1 VTTARPGVCIVPTVV
16 PGAGETD
23 TLLPA
28 ALIVFVGY
36 LVFGVTGFG
45 ASPITVPLLA
55 HFLPLPF
62 VLSLAAAL
70 DLGSAAVLGLH
81 TRKQASVGEL
91 LVLAPFTVVGLALG
105 VTLLVRL
112 PRDAT
117 LLALGIFVCGYALYI
132 MLRRGPRRLL
142 SRMWAAP
149 AGILSGILGA
159 LFGVGGPPYVAYIA
173 GRIPDG
179 AAQRATISQM
189 VVLNVGL
196 RVAAFA
202 VAGLFSRR
210 DLWIAIG
217 VLLPV
222 AWVGVWTGN
231 HVHMRLAPAHVVRIV
246 GAALLF
252 SGASLIAR
260 AL

>member
-1 VTTARPGVCIVPTVV
+1 M
-16 PGAGETD
+16 
-23 TLLPA
+23 
-28 ALIVFVGY
+28 
-36 LVFGVTGFG
+36 VFGVTGFG
-45 ASPITVPLLA
+45 ASPITVPVLA

-70 DLGSAAVLGLH
+70 DLGSAAALGVH
-81 TRKQASVGEL
+81 TRKQADVREL
-91 LVLAPFTVVGLALG
+91 LVLAPFTIVGLALG

-117 LLALGIFVCGYALYI
+117 LLALGLFVCGYALYI
-132 MLRRGPRRLL
+132 MAHRAPRRALG
-142 SRMWAAP
+142 RAWAAP
-149 AGILSGILGA
+149 AGVLSGVLGA
-159 LFGVGGPPYVAYIA
+159 LFGVGGPPYVVYIA
-173 GRIPDG
+173 GRVPDPT
-179 AAQRATISQM
+179 AQRATISLM

-202 VAGLFSRR
+202 IAGLFSGR

-222 AWVGVWTGN
+222 AWAGVWAGHRV
-231 HVHMRLAPAHVVRIV
+231 HVRMAPATVERVV
-246 GAALLF
+246 GAVLLF

-260 AL
+260 TL

>member
-1 VTTARPGVCIVPTVV
+1 M
-16 PGAGETD
+16 
-23 TLLPA
+23 
-28 ALIVFVGY
+28 
-36 LVFGVTGFG
+36 FGVTGFG
-45 ASPITVPLLA
+45 ASPITVPVLA

-81 TRKQASVGEL
+81 TRKQADVREL
-91 LVLAPFTVVGLALG
+91 LVLAPFTIIGLGLG
-105 VTLLVRL
+105 VRLLVHL

-117 LLALGIFVCGYALYI
+117 LLALGIFICGYALYI
-132 MLRRGPRRLL
+132 MLRRGPRRPLG
-142 SRMWAAP
+142 RVWAAP
-149 AGILSGILGA
+149 AGILGGILGA

-173 GRIPDG
+173 GRIPDST
-179 AAQRATISQM
+179 AQRATISLM

-202 VAGLFSRR
+202 LAGLFSRR
-210 DLWIAIG
+210 DLWLAIG
-217 VLLPV
+217 LLLPV
-222 AWVGVWTGN
+222 AWAGVWAGN
-231 HVHMRLAPAHVVRIV
+231 HMHMRLQPAHVVRIV
-246 GAALLF
+246 AAALLF

>member
-1 VTTARPGVCIVPTVV
+1 MSREWPGGRILATVP
-16 PGAGETD
+16 PGACETD

-28 ALIVFVGY
+28 AVIVFIGY

-45 ASPITVPLLA
+45 ASPITVPMLA
-55 HFLPLPF
+55 HFLPVPF

-70 DLGSAAVLGLH
+70 DLGSAAVLVLH
-81 TRKQASVGEL
+81 TREQADVREL
-91 LVLAPFTVVGLALG
+91 LVLMPFTIIGLAVG

-132 MLRRGPRRLL
+132 MLHRGPRRVLG
-142 SRMWAAP
+142 RVWAAP

-173 GRIPDG
+173 GRIEDG

-189 VVLNVGL
+189 IVLNVGL
-196 RVAAFA
+196 RVAVFA
-202 VAGLFSRR
+202 LAGLFSRR
-210 DLWIAIG
+210 DLWLAIG

-222 AWVGVWTGN
+222 AWAGVWTGN
-231 HVHMRLAPAHVVRIV
+231 HVHTRLQPAHVVRIV
-246 GAALLF
+246 GATLLF

>member
-1 VTTARPGVCIVPTVV
+1 M
-16 PGAGETD
+16 
-23 TLLPA
+23 
-28 ALIVFVGY
+28 
-36 LVFGVTGFG
+36 VFGVTGFG
-45 ASPITVPLLA
+45 ASPITVPVLA

-70 DLGSAAVLGLH
+70 DLGSAAALGVH
-81 TRKQASVGEL
+81 TRKQADVREL
-91 LVLAPFTVVGLALG
+91 LVLAPFTIVGLALG

-112 PRDAT
+112 PRDST
-117 LLALGIFVCGYALYI
+117 LLALGLFMCGYALYI
-132 MLRRGPRRLL
+132 MVHRGPRRALG
-142 SRMWAAP
+142 RAWAAP
-149 AGILSGILGA
+149 AGVVSGVLGA
-159 LFGVGGPPYVAYIA
+159 LFGVGGPPYVVYIA
-173 GRIPDG
+173 GRVPDPT
-179 AAQRATISQM
+179 AQRATISLM

-202 VAGLFSRR
+202 IAGLFVGR

-222 AWVGVWTGN
+222 AWAGVWAGN
-231 HVHMRLAPAHVVRIV
+231 RVHLRMAPATVVRVV
-246 GAALLF
+246 GAVLLF

>member
-1 VTTARPGVCIVPTVV
+1 MRRERLCVRIFASVV
-16 PGAGETD
+16 PGASKTD

-28 ALIVFVGY
+28 ALIVFTGY

-45 ASPITVPLLA
+45 ASPITVPVLA

-70 DLGSAAVLGLH
+70 DLGSAAALGLH
-81 TRKQASVGEL
+81 TRKQADVREL
-91 LVLAPFTVVGLALG
+91 LVLAPFTIIGLALG
-105 VTLLVRL
+105 VTLLVHL

-132 MLRRGPRRLL
+132 MLHHGPRRPLG
-142 SRMWAAP
+142 RVWAAP

-159 LFGVGGPPYVAYIA
+159 LFGVGGPPYVVYIA
-173 GRIPDG
+173 GRISNG
-179 AAQRATISQM
+179 SAQRATISLM

-196 RVAAFA
+196 RVAAFGI
-202 VAGLFSRR
+202 AGLFSSR
-210 DLWIAIG
+210 DLWLAIG
-217 VLLPV
+217 LLLPI
-222 AWVGVWTGN
+222 AWAGVWTGN
-231 HVHMRLAPAHVVRIV
+231 HVHMRLTPAHVVRIV
-246 GAALLF
+246 GAVLLF